1 MAKRVTSS
9 RGTTRAATNASR
21 RGGTGTSRVDSKRS
35 SWTQREARAVQSY
48 TRVLNAVATA
58 ANTVAR
64 PEAALQVA
72 IDQVCRLTGWPV
84 GHVYVPA
91 SDGTPDLEPT
101 SLWCLEDPARF
112 EVFREVTE
120 RTRFAPGRGLPGRV
134 LSSGQPAWIVDVTR
148 DSNFPRA
155 RLATNLGVRGAFA
168 FPVLVDDDVVAV
180 LEFFSS
186 RAKAPDKRFLELMAQ
201 VGVQL
206 GTAIERNRT
215 AQRLHESEI
224 RKGAIFEAALDC
236 IITMDASGIVTEFN
250 PAAERTFGYSREDV
264 VGKPLA
270 EIVIPARL
278 REAHARGLARHLQTG
293 ESRVLGKR
301 VEMTAVRADG
311 GEFPVELTITQL
323 DVGGTPTFTGFV
335 RDLTSAKALEE
346 QFLQAQKMEAVGQ
359 LAAGVAHDFN
369 NLLSSILGFS
379 HAQLRKLPAGDP
391 MRRPLEL
398 IFAAGKRG
406 EALVREMLAFARP
419 RQARHRVID
428 VNAVVE
434 AMSPLLGRLLNDD
447 VELRIKPGPAGTRT
461 KADRGQLEQALM
473 NLAVNARDAMP
484 DGGVLTIETGV
495 VAPDEADA
503 SGHVVISVSDTGCG
517 MDAPTRARI
526 FEPFFT
532 TKEPGKGTGLG
543 LATVLRMVTDS
554 GGQVSVV
561 SEPGLGTS
569 FRIQLPLS
577 GPDVR

>member
-1 MAKRVTSS
+1 M
-9 RGTTRAATNASR
+9 
-21 RGGTGTSRVDSKRS
+21 
-35 SWTQREARAVQSY
+35 
-48 TRVLNAVATA
+48 
-58 ANTVAR
+58 
-64 PEAALQVA
+64 A

-84 GHVYVPA
+84 GHVYVTA
-91 SDGTPDLEPT
+91 SDGTPDLVPT
-101 SLWCLEDPARF
+101 SLWFLDDPARF

-120 RTRFAPGRGLPGRV
+120 HTRFAPGRGLPGRV
-134 LSSGQPAWIVDVTR
+134 LASGQPAWIVDVRR

-155 RLATNLGVRGAFA
+155 RLVTNLGVRGGFA

-180 LEFFSS
+180 LEFFSN
-186 RAKAPDKRFLELMAQ
+186 RAEAPDERLLELMAQ

-206 GTAIERNRT
+206 GTTIDRNRA
-215 AQRLHESEI
+215 AQRLRESEI

-236 IITMDASGIVTEFN
+236 IITMDASGVITEFN
-250 PAAERTFGYSREDV
+250 PAAERTFGYSRADV
-264 VGKPLA
+264 VGEPLA
-270 EIVIPARL
+270 DIVIPARL
-278 REAHARGLARHLQTG
+278 REAHARGLARYVQTG

-311 GEFPVELTITQL
+311 EEFPVELTITRL

-335 RDLTSAKALEE
+335 RDLTKAKALEA

-359 LAAGVAHDFN
+359 LSAGVAHDFN

-379 HAQLRKLPAGDP
+379 GAQLRKLPAGDP

-398 IFAAGKRG
+398 IYEAGKRG
-406 EALVREMLAFARP
+406 EALVRELLAFARP
-419 RQARHRVID
+419 RRAEHHVID
-428 VNAVVE
+428 VNAVV
-434 AMSPLLGRLLNDD
+434 AAVSPLLRRVLGDD
-447 VELRIKPGPAGTRT
+447 VELRIRPGLAGART
-461 KADRGQLEQALM
+461 EADQGQLEQALM
-473 NLAVNARDAMP
+473 NLAVNARDAMS

-495 VAPDEADA
+495 VARDETDAGPHLEAPA

-517 MDAPTRARI
+517 MDGPTRARI

-543 LATVLRMVTDS
+543 LATVFRIVTES

-561 SEPGLGTS
+561 SEPGHGTS

-577 GPDVR
+577 GADAR